1 MAAATATTTLELL
14 LRFGDAAPPPT
25 TGTFAGTPSP
35 KPCLGPTS
43 MPTSA
48 RADASWGAA
57 ARAARR
63 SPAKPAVDAL
73 VRLLEKSGYDRPGHL
88 DARSYSVAASGSA
101 TTSVWTT
108 DSGVAARGPMRSTS
122 GSGPSPFA

>member
-48 RADASWGAA
+48 RAHTSWGGGREGSEAF
-57 ARAARR
+57 AR
-63 SPAKPAVDAL
+63 
-73 VRLLEKSGYDRPGHL
+73 
-88 DARSYSVAASGSA
+88 
-101 TTSVWTT
+101 
-108 DSGVAARGPMRSTS
+108 
-122 GSGPSPFA
+122 